1 MSDGR
6 VAEAIPVGGA
16 SEGAERA
23 RRQESEAER
32 ADRQWNELMQEVRV
46 AQTGVQI
53 LFGFLLSVAFTPA
66 FGHLSDTDRIIY
78 ITTVVLGATATGAL
92 IAPVPFH
99 RWVSGRSIKAQAVR
113 WAARLTFL
121 GLALL
126 IATLTS
132 ALFLILRVA
141 THDGFVPWLVGGV
154 VAWYLACWVV
164 LPLWARQRYTTVAEE
179 AVD

>member
-1 MSDGR
+1 MADGS
-6 VAEAIPVGGA
+6 VAKEIPAARPAAGV
-16 SEGAERA
+16 ERA

-32 ADRQWNELMQEVRV
+32 ADRQWNELMQEIRV

-66 FGHLSDTDRIIY
+66 FGHLSETDRIIY

-141 THDGFVPWLVGGV
+141 THDSFVPWLVGGV
-154 VAWYLACWVV
+154 VAWYLACWMA
-164 LPLWARQRYTTVAEE
+164 LPLWVRQRYTTRT
-179 AVD
+179 VDAN

>member
-1 MSDGR
+1 MANDR
-6 VAEAIPVGGA
+6 VAEALPAAGTSA
-16 SEGAERA
+16 GAEQT

-66 FGHLSDTDRIIY
+66 FRHLSDTDRIIY

-132 ALFLILRVA
+132 ALFLILRTA
-141 THDGFVPWLVGGV
+141 THDGFVPWLVGAV

-179 AVD
+179 AAD